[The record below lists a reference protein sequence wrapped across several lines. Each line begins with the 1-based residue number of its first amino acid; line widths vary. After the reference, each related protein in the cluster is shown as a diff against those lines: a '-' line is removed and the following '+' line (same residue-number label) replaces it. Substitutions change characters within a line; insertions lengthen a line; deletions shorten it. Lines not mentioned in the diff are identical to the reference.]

1 MNQKEKTQLSYQKIL
16 SAAIIEFGT
25 HSYESASINT
35 ICSENQISKGLVYH
49 NFKNKDELYLRCVKV
64 CFDEMTSY
72 LRNATHASED
82 ENEKIRKLLILRQQF
97 FQENPY
103 FSNIFFQ
110 AVLNPPKHLL
120 SQIRELRYEFDA
132 FHTACYQELL
142 NKLELREGITPE
154 MATEYFL
161 AFQEMFN
168 RYFQR
173 KLHENADFTSLVKD
187 HEIHLSNILN
197 IILYGIAKEEP
208 TL

>member
-82 ENEKIRKLLILRQQF
+82 ANEKIRKLLILRQQF

-110 AVLNPPKHLL
+110 AVLNPPKH
-120 SQIRELRYEFDA
+120 
-132 FHTACYQELL
+132 
-142 NKLELREGITPE
+142 
-154 MATEYFL
+154 
-161 AFQEMFN
+161 
-168 RYFQR
+168 
-173 KLHENADFTSLVKD
+173 
-187 HEIHLSNILN
+187 
-197 IILYGIAKEEP
+197 
-208 TL
+208 